1 MATINGTNSGDTLYG
16 TSAADTISGLNG
28 DDSLK
33 GFGGADH
40 LDGGN
45 GIDTVFYGD
54 SSAGVGI
61 NLDTGRGVG
70 GSAEG
75 DRLISIENVFGSNF
89 NDSLIGSTAA
99 NQLHGQDGNDV
110 IKGGG
115 GNDYLDGGSGN
126 DILGAGLGQSI
137 LDGGS
142 GNDTLKGTGGAN
154 TLIGGI
160 GIDTAD
166 YSGMGIG
173 VAVSL
178 TSGRASHGYLPPW
191 PNDIPDWAVADHLS
205 GIENI
210 TGSAY
215 GDFLIGDGGVN
226 VLRSMD
232 GADTLD
238 GRAGADLAYGGT
250 GNDHYY
256 VDNAGD
262 FAWEKA
268 GEGYDTVRATAS
280 YTLTAGSAIERLM
293 TADFQGTAAINLTGN
308 EFANEIWGNYGGNLI
323 NGGAGADMMMGWKG
337 NDTYIVDNLGD
348 TVFEN
353 GDIYSTPENE
363 SEGFDTVLTSVT
375 FAVGIENEIEVLQ
388 AIGTANID
396 LVGSLDN
403 NRIIGNDGNNI
414 ISGSYGKD
422 TVTGAGGADV
432 FIWSFVDEIG
442 WFNFDPD
449 IVTDYSSAQGD
460 VLHFTNIDA
469 NDTVAGNQDFTFIST
484 AAFTAPGQINWFTD
498 GANTF
503 IQLNTNADL
512 TVDGIIQLNGVTN
525 GDAVL
530 MLL

>member
-16 TSAADTISGLNG
+16 TAAADTINGLNG

-33 GFGGADH
+33 GFGGADR

-54 SSAGVGI
+54 STAGVGI

-75 DRLISIENVFGSNF
+75 DRFISIENVFGSNF

-99 NQLHGQDGNDV
+99 NRLHGQEGNDV

-126 DILGAGLGQSI
+126 DILGAGLGQSV

-142 GNDTLKGTGGAN
+142 GDDTLKGTGGAN
-154 TLIGGI
+154 TLIGGS

-173 VAVSL
+173 VTVSL
-178 TSGRASHGYLPPW
+178 TSGRASHGYISW
-191 PNDIPDWAVADHLS
+191 PNDVPDWAVADHLS

-215 GDFLIGDGGVN
+215 QDFLIGDGGVN
-226 VLRSMD
+226 VLRGMD
-232 GADTLD
+232 GGDLLD
-238 GRAGADLAYGGT
+238 GRAGADRAYGGT
-250 GNDHYY
+250 GNDQYY

-268 GEGYDTVRATAS
+268 GEGYDTVRTVVN
-280 YTLTAGSAIERLM
+280 YTLTAGSEIERL
-293 TADFQGTAAINLTGN
+293 TPDDIFGTAAINLTGN
-308 EFANEIWGNYGGNLI
+308 EFANEIWGNYGDNVI
-323 NGGAGADMMMGWKG
+323 NGGAGADDMNGWKG
-337 NDTYIVDNLGD
+337 NDTYVVDNLGD
-348 TVFEN
+348 TLFEN

-363 SEGFDTVLTSVT
+363 SEGFDTVLTSVS
-375 FAVGIENEIEVLQ
+375 FDVGLYSEIEVLQ
-388 AIGTANID
+388 AIGTGNVN
-396 LVGSLDN
+396 LTGSLDN
-403 NRIIGNDGNNI
+403 NRIIGNDGANI
-414 ISGSYGKD
+414 INGSYGKD
-422 TVTGAGGADV
+422 TMTGGGAADA
-432 FIWSFVDEIG
+432 FVWGAVEEIG

-449 IVTDYSSAQGD
+449 IVTDFNTAQD

-469 NDTVAGNQDFTFIST
+469 NDTLLGNQDFTFIST
-484 AAFTAPGQINWFTD
+484 TAFTAPGQINWFTD
-498 GANTF
+498 GTNTF

-530 MLL
+530 MFL